1 MTAARA
7 ACVAFLLLSVA
18 HGAHGRTLES
28 YLATLDSSTPAINT
42 ASGPASLSGTIPRD
56 IDRFKLL
63 RSFKLIG
70 DTTSQNV
77 SGTIPHHFCN
87 LTNLE
92 ALSVYKT
99 RISGA
104 SVGRRGG
111 PKAPPVS
118 FESTPSPVPV
128 PCSLWRFR
136 TSSAGPAGPDTWEYP
151 DFA

>member
-1 MTAARA
+1 MTARA

-28 YLATLDSSTPAINT
+28 YLSTLDSSTPAINT

-63 RSFKLIG
+63 RSFKLSAIK
-70 DTTSQNV
+70 SQNV

-118 FESTPSPVPV
+118 FESTPSLAYGD
-128 PCSLWRFR
+128 S
-136 TSSAGPAGPDTWEYP
+136 TSSAGPAGPD
-151 DFA
+151 FAS

>member
-104 SVGRRGG
+104 SVGRRGD
-111 PKAPPVS
+111 PKAPPV
-118 FESTPSPVPV
+118 
-128 PCSLWRFR
+128 L
-136 TSSAGPAGPDTWEYP
+136 
-151 DFA
+151 